1 MPVQQNLTVSEEL
14 HSTSVEL
21 GIMAEPHCGGKNEM
35 VRPAGIEPAT
45 LGLEGRCSIQL
56 SYGRNPES
64 LALDES
70 VSWVDGPFEADLGT
84 FSLPDLSPHYTHSR
98 NSCLVH
104 ARLNF
109 QSRMMFSKSPT
120 VRNPSE
126 CEPSIDRTISLIAN
140 RSLFTKRDGPQIGQK
155 EESEACLSC
164 GFDLLLNEDGAEE
177 NNPCLSA
184 KGIRCFG
191 RRRKA
196 RINTPTEER
205 RQTVGCAS

>member
-70 VSWVDGPFEADLGT
+70 VSWVDGPFEID
-84 FSLPDLSPHYTHSR
+84 FEISPPNLSPHYTHSR

-109 QSRMMFSKSPT
+109 QSRMMFSKIYAI
-120 VRNPSE
+120 RNLSE
-126 CEPSIDRTISLIAN
+126 
-140 RSLFTKRDGPQIGQK
+140 
-155 EESEACLSC
+155 
-164 GFDLLLNEDGAEE
+164 
-177 NNPCLSA
+177 
-184 KGIRCFG
+184 
-191 RRRKA
+191 
-196 RINTPTEER
+196 
-205 RQTVGCAS
+205 

>member
-1 MPVQQNLTVSEEL
+1 MQQNLTVSEEL

-56 SYGRNPES
+56 SYERNPKA

-84 FSLPDLSPHYTHSR
+84 FSPPDLGPHYTRSR

-104 ARLNF
+104 DRLNF
-109 QSRMMFSKSPT
+109 KSKMMFSKSYT

-126 CEPSIDRTISLIAN
+126 CEPSIDRTISLNAN
-140 RSLFTKRDGPQIGQK
+140 RSIFSKRDGHQIGQK
-155 EESEACLSC
+155 RS
-164 GFDLLLNEDGAEE
+164 
-177 NNPCLSA
+177 
-184 KGIRCFG
+184 
-191 RRRKA
+191 RRHA
-196 RINTPTEER
+196 
-205 RQTVGCAS
+205 

>member
-1 MPVQQNLTVSEEL
+1 MGHLKLTWEHSHYPIWVPIIPAQETLVSSIPV
-14 HSTSVEL
+14 
-21 GIMAEPHCGGKNEM
+21 
-35 VRPAGIEPAT
+35 
-45 LGLEGRCSIQL
+45 SI
-56 SYGRNPES
+56 
-64 LALDES
+64 
-70 VSWVDGPFEADLGT
+70 
-84 FSLPDLSPHYTHSR
+84 SR
-98 NSCLVH
+98 G
-104 ARLNF
+104 
-109 QSRMMFSKSPT
+109 RMMFSKTST